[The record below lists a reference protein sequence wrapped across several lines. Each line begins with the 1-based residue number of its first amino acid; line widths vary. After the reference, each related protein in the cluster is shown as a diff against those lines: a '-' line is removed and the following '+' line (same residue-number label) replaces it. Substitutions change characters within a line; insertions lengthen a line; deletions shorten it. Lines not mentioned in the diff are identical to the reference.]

1 MVACSAQ
8 KATRSRWKPSP
19 QMSITSS
26 EIFAEKRGDGGL
38 AEHRGREEG
47 LSSIEEEDERLIQ
60 LGIHRELRR
69 EFTNLSTLSF
79 ALGVLGYV
87 GHPFF
92 ACVNISL
99 SSIKMC
105 CKYSFDIQYTYPPW
119 RAGDSDMGLVYG

>member
-1 MVACSAQ
+1 
-8 KATRSRWKPSP
+8 
-19 QMSITSS
+19 MSTTSS
-26 EIFAEKRGDGGL
+26 ESFAEKRGDGGH
-38 AEHRGREEG
+38 EHRGG
-47 LSSIEEEDERLIQ
+47 LSSTEEEDGRLIQ
-60 LGIHRELRR
+60 LGIRREFRR
-69 EFTNLSTLSF
+69 EFTKLSTLSF

-87 GHPFF
+87 RHLFF